1 MGELL
6 FYGCLT
12 FFSAYGIFCF
22 LFFLSDFFSE
32 KKHLKG
38 KCLYSLL
45 FVKDEACRVEE
56 MVKTLLFKDFKND
69 TGLCDRKIIVV
80 DRGSLDATYNTLC
93 HLFQKEPDVLVFKQE
108 EFLKK
113 LENL

>member
-1 MGELL
+1 
-6 FYGCLT
+6 T
-12 FFSAYGIFCF
+12 FFSAYGIFSF

-38 KCLYSLL
+38 KCLYSLV
-45 FVKDEACRVEE
+45 FVKDEACHVED
-56 MVKTLLFKDFKND
+56 MVKALLFKDFKND

-80 DRGSLDATYNTLC
+80 DRGSRDATYDTLC
-93 HLFQKEPDVLVFKQE
+93 HLFQNETDVLICKQE
-108 EFLKK
+108 ELVKK